1 MTLVCQNTLRQTG
14 CSVPQDVVYA
24 FALSFGRVC
33 HFASQNLRNFRVGE
47 RAIPVPNVTRNAH
60 AKDCAV
66 QIQRVTHARRT
77 GFSRSFS
84 TVCGFSDAKPR
95 NSAQRDANPNW
106 LKYLASATLRN
117 ILKNSEKPSLN

>member
-33 HFASQNLRNFRVGE
+33 HFASQILRNFRVGE

-60 AKDCAV
+60 ATDSLFTV
-66 QIQRVTHARRT
+66 V
-77 GFSRSFS
+77 S